1 MNAGRTLGVKH
12 DGEKPRWDLLLQ
24 GMPLALEEVVRV
36 LTYGSEKYADHNWR
50 YVDRADQRY
59 LAAGMRHEAA
69 LQSGEIFDPETGLH
83 HLAHK
88 LCCDLF
94 RLELAMRSDWRVAH
108 DHDDARVSARRRRK
122 PAPRLRR

>member
-1 MNAGRTLGVKH
+1 MSAERALGVKH

-36 LTYGSEKYADHNWR
+36 LTYGSEKYADHNWL

-59 LAAGMRHEAA
+59 LAAGMRHEVAF
-69 LQSGEIFDPETGLH
+69 QNGEIFDPETGQH

-94 RLELAMRSDWRVAH
+94 RLELAMRNALEDGT
-108 DHDDARVSARRRRK
+108 
-122 PAPRLRR
+122 